1 VALVLRIAV
10 WVPLDAVDMP
20 VDPRALEEEAEI
32 CVRKSFGLTVQN
44 TLDPRSPPL
53 SGPQF
58 LHLQGG
64 EEGRDRGTVK
74 CVASERMLG
83 EAAL

>member
-53 SGPQF
+53 
-58 LHLQGG
+58 
-64 EEGRDRGTVK
+64 RGTVK

>member
-1 VALVLRIAV
+1 
-10 WVPLDAVDMP
+10 MP

-53 SGPQF
+53 
-58 LHLQGG
+58 
-64 EEGRDRGTVK
+64 RGTVK